1 MTSDM
6 TARVLRLLSLLQTR
20 REWSGADLADRLQV
34 TVRTVRRDVDRLR
47 ELGYPVDSARGH
59 AGGYRLAAGTDLPPL
74 LLDDEEAVAIA
85 VALRTAAGGLTG
97 IEETALRALAKL
109 EQVLPRRLR
118 GQVTALQSS
127 VAGIA
132 WEDRGPRADPA
143 LLGALAVA
151 CRDHE
156 ILAFCYT
163 ARGGAAAPRRVEP
176 QHLVASGPLWYLL
189 AHDTD
194 KDDWRVF
201 RLDRITDLT
210 LTGRRAPARQLP
222 GDDPA
227 AFVAA
232 RLSAA
237 PTRHRALATVQAPA
251 DEVRAR
257 TRHLG
262 TRIRPVDAASCLV
275 DASDD
280 SLTRIART
288 LAGLPADYTLD
299 AARGPRSPSYRC
311 PPHLARHGLSTCFRL
326 LVLVSPYA
334 CGEEAGR
341 VSRPRDRRF
350 RPGACWLCSRERVLA
365 HLL

>member
-6 TARVLRLLSLLQTR
+6 TARMLRLLSFLQTR
-20 REWSGADLADRLQV
+20 REWSGADLADRLEV
-34 TVRTVRRDVDRLR
+34 TVRTVRRDIDRLR
-47 ELGYPVDSARGH
+47 ALGYPVDSARGH

-74 LLDDEEAVAIA
+74 LLDDDEAVAIA
-85 VALRTAAGGLTG
+85 VALSTAAGGLSG

-118 GQVTALQSS
+118 TRVTALQTSA
-127 VAGIA
+127 VGIA

-143 LLGALAVA
+143 LLGTLAVA

-156 ILAFCYT
+156 ILTFGYT
-163 ARGGAAAPRRVEP
+163 TRGGAAASRRVEP
-176 QHLVASGPLWYLL
+176 QHLVVSGTLWYLL

-201 RLDRITDLT
+201 RLDRVTDLT
-210 LTGRRAPARQLP
+210 HTGRRVPARPVP

-237 PTRHRALATVQAPA
+237 PTRHRALATVRASA
-251 DEVRAR
+251 DLVRAR
-257 TRHLG
+257 TRNLG
-262 TRIRPVDAASCLV
+262 TRIRPVDEGTCVV

-280 SLTRIART
+280 SLTRIAQT
-288 LAGLPADYTLD
+288 LAGLPVDYTLD
-299 AARGPRSPSYRC
+299 ADPDVLT
-311 PPHLARHGLSTCFRL
+311 HLR
-326 LVLVSPYA
+326 
-334 CGEEAGR
+334 AGANR
-341 VSRPRDRRF
+341 T
-350 RPGACWLCSRERVLA
+350 LA
-365 HLL
+365 AMS

>member
-6 TARVLRLLSLLQTR
+6 TGRMLRLLSLLQTR
-20 REWSGADLADRLQV
+20 REWSGSDLAERLEV
-34 TVRTVRRDVDRLR
+34 TVRTVRRDIDRLR

-85 VALRTAAGGLTG
+85 VALRTAAGGLSG
-97 IEETALRALAKL
+97 IEETAVRALAKL

-118 GQVTALQSS
+118 TQVTALQAS
-127 VAGIA
+127 VAGIT

-143 LLGALAVA
+143 LLGTLAVA

-156 ILAFCYT
+156 LLTFGYT
-163 ARGGAAAPRRVEP
+163 TRGGTAAPRRVEP
-176 QHLVASGPLWYLL
+176 QHLVASGSLWYLL

-201 RLDRITDLT
+201 RLDRITGLA
-210 LTGRRAPARQLP
+210 LTGRRVPARPVP
-222 GDDPA
+222 GHDPA

-237 PTRHRALATVQAPA
+237 PTRHRAIATVQAPA
-251 DEVRAR
+251 DQVR
-257 TRHLG
+257 TRTRNLG
-262 TRIRPVDAASCLV
+262 TLIRPVDESTCLV

-280 SLTRIART
+280 SLTRIAQT

-299 AARGPRSPSYRC
+299 ADPAVLT
-311 PPHLARHGLSTCFRL
+311 HLRTT
-326 LVLVSPYA
+326 
-334 CGEEAGR
+334 
-341 VSRPRDRRF
+341 
-350 RPGACWLCSRERVLA
+350 A
-365 HLL
+365 HRTLHATG

>member
-6 TARVLRLLSLLQTR
+6 TARVRSAAVLLQTR

-47 ELGYPVDSARGH
+47 ELGYPCRQRPRH

-156 ILAFCYT
+156 VLAFCYT
-163 ARGGAAAPRRVEP
+163 ARGGAPPAPRGTAAPGRLRPAVVP
-176 QHLVASGPLWYLL
+176 PRPRHGQGRL
-189 AHDTD
+189 A
-194 KDDWRVF
+194 
-201 RLDRITDLT
+201 RLPPRPHHRPH
-210 LTGRRAPARQLP
+210 LTGRRALGP
-222 GDDPA
+222 PA
-227 AFVAA
+227 A
-232 RLSAA
+232 
-237 PTRHRALATVQAPA
+237 
-251 DEVRAR
+251 
-257 TRHLG
+257 
-262 TRIRPVDAASCLV
+262 
-275 DASDD
+275 
-280 SLTRIART
+280 
-288 LAGLPADYTLD
+288 
-299 AARGPRSPSYRC
+299 
-311 PPHLARHGLSTCFRL
+311 
-326 LVLVSPYA
+326 
-334 CGEEAGR
+334 
-341 VSRPRDRRF
+341 RR
-350 RPGACWLCSRERVLA
+350 
-365 HLL
+365 